1 MKYKIKKDSA
11 GLRLDKFLAEKD
23 EKMSRSQIQK
33 AIKEGVVKVDD
44 QIKSNHYALKEG
56 ETVEIKKDSLKSK
69 NKKEKIDFDIKVVF
83 ENDDFL
89 VVDKPSGLVV
99 HGAPYIKENTLA
111 DWLIKKYPEL
121 KKVGEDEWRPGIM
134 HRLDKEAS
142 GLLVVAK
149 NNETFFH
156 LKKQFQDR
164 LVEKEYLALVYG
176 QIPKE
181 ADSITFPLKRA
192 STGHRQAAVP
202 TGWDSIE
209 DAGDLKEAYTEY
221 KVLERF
227 FGHTL
232 LSVVIKSG
240 RKHQIRAHFYAYG
253 HPLVGDDL
261 YGTRTT
267 KALNKKLPLGRIF
280 LAAVRL
286 AFNDIKGVRQEFSL
300 PTPPELD
307 DFLKTIK

>member
-1 MKYKIKKDSA
+1 MKYKIKKESA
-11 GLRLDKFLAEKD
+11 GTRLDKFLTEKD
-23 EKMSRSQIQK
+23 KKQSRSQIQK
-33 AIKEGVVKVDD
+33 SIEDGLVLVDGGA
-44 QIKSNHYALKEG
+44 KTSHYALKED
-56 ETVEIKKDSLKSK
+56 EVVEFKSPGAK
-69 NKKEKIDFDIKVVF
+69 NKKIKVDFDVKVVF

-89 VVDKPSGLVV
+89 VVDKPAGLVI
-99 HGAPYIKENTLA
+99 HGAPYIKEVTLA
-111 DWLIKKYPEL
+111 DWLLKKYPKI

-142 GLLVVAK
+142 GLLVIAK

-176 QIPKE
+176 SVSKE
-181 ADSITFPLKRA
+181 SDSITFPLKRA

-202 TGWDSIE
+202 SGWDDIE
-209 DAGDLKEAYTEY
+209 DAGDLKAAHTEF
-221 KVLERF
+221 KVLKRYLA
-227 FGHTL
+227 HTL

-261 YGTRTT
+261 YSTRTT
-267 KALNKKLPLGRIF
+267 KAMNKKLSLGRIF
-280 LAAVRL
+280 LASVRL
-286 AFNDIKGVRQEFSL
+286 AFTDVNGKRHEFSL
-300 PTPPELD
+300 STPPELEE
-307 DFLKTIK
+307 FLKDWK